1 MSFCPQVYLGGI
13 CMFLL
18 MLLMKLML
26 WGFIALVVLFAG
38 MCFLGLLGFIWEIID
53 IIRGKK

>member
-1 MSFCPQVYLGGI
+1 
-13 CMFLL
+13 MFLL

>member
-1 MSFCPQVYLGGI
+1 
-13 CMFLL
+13 MFLL
-18 MLLMKLML
+18 MLLNKLMS

-38 MCFLGLLGFIWEIID
+38 MWFLGLLGFIWEIID

>member
-1 MSFCPQVYLGGI
+1 
-13 CMFLL
+13 MFLL
-18 MLLMKLML
+18 MLLMKFMI
-26 WGFIALVVLFAG
+26 WGFIAFVVLLTG